1 MTDKTMQ
8 ISFLPQDIELIK
20 SFVYGKGY
28 LNRVTYN
35 SKLDGL
41 YINMSKVKDNY
52 ELCSDITD
60 LIISLIKKRDLK
72 DYIWKTYTNIN
83 DNEKE
88 ISVIDAVGLLK
99 QQVKALVTVIK
110 QHDDIIS
117 EQQRV
122 LDIITKSD
130 EKF

>member
-1 MTDKTMQ
+1 M
-8 ISFLPQDIELIK
+8 
-20 SFVYGKGY
+20 
-28 LNRVTYN
+28 
-35 SKLDGL
+35 
-41 YINMSKVKDNY
+41 INKHMN
-52 ELCSDITD
+52 
-60 LIISLIKKRDLK
+60 
-72 DYIWKTYTNIN
+72 TNIN

-88 ISVIDAVGLLK
+88 ISLIDAVGLLQ
-99 QQVKALVTVIK
+99 QQVKALVKVIK